1 MWNYEHILVE
11 KLRNFLMETSLNF
24 KYTKIFTEQFHFMLT
39 LVTSLI
45 T

>member
-11 KLRNFLMETSLNF
+11 KTEILVETSLNF
-24 KYTKIFTEQFHFMLT
+24 KYTTIFTEQFCFMLT
-39 LVTSLI
+39 LVTPLI